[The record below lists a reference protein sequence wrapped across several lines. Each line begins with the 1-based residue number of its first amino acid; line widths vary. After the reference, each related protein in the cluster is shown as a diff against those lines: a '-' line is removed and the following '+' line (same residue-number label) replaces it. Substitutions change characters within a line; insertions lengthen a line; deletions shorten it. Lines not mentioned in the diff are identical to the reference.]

1 MLKSISFVQIA
12 ISAVVLFL
20 SIHSKVFAQ
29 NTRISNFNTIGW
41 YTINANVKLSPKW
54 SVNGEFQLRRV
65 ELIKSSQ
72 QNLFRVA
79 LHYNVKPAVVLRVG
93 YAYIDTYPYGIIPIQ
108 SAGRFFSEYRFFEAV
123 SISAKTGIVDLTH
136 RIMLEQRFIGRYKS
150 SVSTSIDDHFFVNR
164 IRYQLRMQIP
174 LKGKSRA
181 DHTPYLT
188 AFDEIMIGFGKNV
201 QENVFDQNRFAILL
215 GYRLNNT
222 FRIEAGFI
230 NQTLQLG
237 REVYGGNVFQ
247 YNSGVM
253 VSTYLS
259 F

>member
-1 MLKSISFVQIA
+1 MLKSIPSVQIA
-12 ISAVVLFL
+12 ICAVLFFL
-20 SIHSKVFAQ
+20 NVHSKVFAQ

-41 YTINANVKLSPKW
+41 YSANAIVKLTPKL

-72 QNLFRVA
+72 QNLSRVA
-79 LHYNVKPAVVLRVG
+79 LHYNVKPAVVIRVG
-93 YAYIDTYPYGIIPIQ
+93 YAYIDTYPYGTIPIQ
-108 SAGRFFSEYRFFEAV
+108 SAARYFSEYRFFEAI
-123 SISAKTGIVDLTH
+123 SISTKTGIVDLTH

-174 LKGKSRA
+174 LKGKSMA

-201 QENVFDQNRFAILL
+201 QENVFDQNRFAVLI
-215 GYRLNNT
+215 GYRLNNF
-222 FRIEAGFI
+222 FRIEAGFL

-237 REVYGGNVFQ
+237 REVYGRNVFQ
-247 YNSGVM
+247 YNSGLL
-253 VSTYLS
+253 VSTYFS